1 MNKKT
6 LAVVLL
12 VACLAGII
20 VAWGVSTW
28 MGTITWE
35 LTTEDF
41 SVWDSATV
49 GSEITTPW
57 APTTLEIPS
66 YPHTPLTYEFYLQND
81 GNVEITIDVTELS
94 EVGCS
99 GEWSSAGSYTVAEGS
114 TRVLATL
121 TLTIT
126 GDGGYSFEFN
136 IV

>member
-6 LAVVLL
+6 LAAILL
-12 VACLAGII
+12 VACLTGIL

-49 GSEITTPW
+49 GSEIATPW
-57 APTTLEIPS
+57 SPATLEIPS
-66 YPHTPLTYEFYLQND
+66 YPHTPLMYEFYLQND
-81 GNVEITIDVTELS
+81 GNVEITIAVTELS